1 MAMDEK
7 ALSTVTVVAAMALTS
22 FIDRLFPR
30 YRACFP
36 YCARGIT
43 VVTFVSAATCHAF
56 QGRQRGLCHLGQ
68 ELLGAAVG
76 LIR

>member
-36 YCARGIT
+36 YCARASPSLPSSQLRRATHSRG
-43 VVTFVSAATCHAF
+43 VSVAF
-56 QGRQRGLCHLGQ
+56 AISARNSSALR
-68 ELLGAAVG
+68 
-76 LIR
+76 